1 MVSWSM
7 PSKQPGQEVLSILLC
22 SSVLCQYFLYLDP
35 SSQLQ
40 SVKVI
45 ITKLITLLHI
55 EKLIEKK
62 LTTKMKN
69 KNVTNILIVY
79 NNRS

>member
-1 MVSWSM
+1 M
-7 PSKQPGQEVLSILLC
+7 PSKQPAQEVLSILLC

-45 ITKLITLLHI
+45 ITKLITLFHI
-55 EKLIEKK
+55 DKLIEKK

>member
-22 SSVLCQYFLYLDP
+22 PSVLGQYFLYLDP

-55 EKLIEKK
+55 DKLIEKK